1 MAEAKDAYTLTSG
14 GSRENPGYKME
25 GVYANYA
32 NEMKALANKARL
44 EWLNTENQKRD
55 PKAAV
60 IFKAEVDSLNQK
72 LEKAKSNAPLE
83 RQAQLLANRVISIKK
98 VDNPDMTKDELKR
111 MKSQAI
117 DGARK
122 KIGAGKQKIEITDNE
137 WKAIQS
143 HAISNAKLMDIL
155 SNTDLDKLRERAT
168 PRNTRTITNN
178 MKALAKSM
186 AASGYTN
193 AQIADRLGVSPSSV
207 SNIVGKKEVQDA

>member
-1 MAEAKDAYTLTSG
+1 MS
-14 GSRENPGYKME
+14 
-25 GVYANYA
+25 